1 MSSPVSR
8 LDLPY
13 NNLVLTG
20 FLGVGKSTIG
30 RHIAQRLELDYFDV
44 DEEIEIHE
52 TMSIGKIRE
61 LYGDSRLRTL
71 EHEMCRHAALMR
83 RSVVV
88 VSGAAIGDERNYNI
102 LTETGTAVIL
112 TCELGEALRRM
123 HLASEQRFR
132 DDTVRQ
138 RMFSRLRREYEVTKD
153 TRILQLDTT
162 HMTVEEESDLLIR
175 YWMSGK
181 PEGPYFRYGPSPRIT
196 PPPRPVTGI
205 TSRLTKQN
213 KEA

>member
-1 MSSPVSR
+1 MSSPISR

-88 VSGAAIGDERNYNI
+88 VSGAAIGDERNFNI
-102 LTETGTAVIL
+102 LTETGTVVIL
-112 TCELGEALRRM
+112 TCDLGEALRRM

-132 DDTVRQ
+132 DAGVRQ

-175 YWMSGK
+175 HWMSGES
-181 PEGPYFRYGPSPRIT
+181 EGPYFRYGPSPRIM
-196 PPPRPVTGI
+196 PPPRPITGI
-205 TSRLTKQN
+205 TSRLTKQ
-213 KEA
+213 KKDS